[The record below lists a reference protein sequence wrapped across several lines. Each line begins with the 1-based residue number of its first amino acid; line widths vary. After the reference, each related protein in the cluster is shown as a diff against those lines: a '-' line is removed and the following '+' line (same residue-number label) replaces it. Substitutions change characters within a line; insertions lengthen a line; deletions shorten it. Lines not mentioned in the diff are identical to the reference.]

1 MSAFKLGSNIL
12 NISLRNCS
20 KYGKCQNVYVTK
32 CAYSSSASKPP
43 RSALKLGVIGA
54 TVGIVFGTVY
64 SGYNAYADNK
74 KPLHLSNDQN
84 KSFKLDKMPEY
95 QATRQIKMLQ
105 DKTKL
110 KLVLFQYQT
119 CPFCCKVRAF
129 LDYYGFSY
137 DVVEVDAVL
146 RQSIKWSNYKK
157 VPILVAKCEDGFYQL
172 NDSSMI
178 ISLLSSFL
186 NDNKQTVSELV
197 NYYPTVQFADETGNN
212 KNDIMNKYNLMFQE
226 KKSKRSS
233 DDIL

>member
-1 MSAFKLGSNIL
+1 MSAFKLGRNVL
-12 NISLRNCS
+12 NINLLNCS
-20 KYGKCQNVYVTK
+20 KYGKSQNFHITRY
-32 CAYSSSASKPP
+32 AYSTNSKPQ
-43 RSALKLGVIGA
+43 RSTLKLSIIGA
-54 TVGIVFGTVY
+54 TVGVVIGSAY
-64 SGYNAYADNK
+64 SGYNAYAENRKTPVSLSHENK
-74 KPLHLSNDQN
+74 P
-84 KSFKLDKMPEY
+84 FKLEKMPDY

-146 RQSIKWSNYKK
+146 RQSIRWSKYKK
-157 VPILVAKCEDGFYQL
+157 VPILVAKSEEGYYQL

-178 ISLLSSFL
+178 ISLLASYMCDS
-186 NDNKQTVSELV
+186 KQTVSELV
-197 NYYPTVQFADETGNN
+197 NYYPTVEMSDEAGN
-212 KNDIMNKYNLMFQE
+212 KKSDIMNKYNLMFQD

-233 DDIL
+233 DDVL